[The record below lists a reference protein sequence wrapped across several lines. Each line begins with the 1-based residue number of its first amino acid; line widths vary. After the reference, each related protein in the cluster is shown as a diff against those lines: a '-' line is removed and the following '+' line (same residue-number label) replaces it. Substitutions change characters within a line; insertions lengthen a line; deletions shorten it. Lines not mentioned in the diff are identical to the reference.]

1 VGNVR
6 VWQRSRLDAVT
17 KETEANR
24 KQSVGESFQLSLL
37 NYASSLVILVAQP
50 PTAEATSQNHSRHHS
65 LTINPTERVISE
77 RPAIP
82 RHEQSRKSVPS
93 PSPLDWELMVALQ
106 NHSFSSKSVKA
117 AFTLSY

>member
-1 VGNVR
+1 MP
-6 VWQRSRLDAVT
+6 SP
-17 KETEANR
+17 KKR
-24 KQSVGESFQLSLL
+24 KRIGSNPWESFQLSLL

-50 PTAEATSQNHSRHHS
+50 PTAEATSQNHSRHDS

-93 PSPLDWELMVALQ
+93 PSALDWELMVALQ

>member
-1 VGNVR
+1 MGSVR
-6 VWQRSRLDAVT
+6 VWERSRLDAVT

-24 KQSVGESFQLSLL
+24 KQSVGEFPAFSAQLRIVS
-37 NYASSLVILVAQP
+37 VILVAL
-50 PTAEATSQNHSRHHS
+50 AEATSQNHSRHDS

>member
-1 VGNVR
+1 MGNVR
-6 VWQRSRLDAVT
+6 VWERSRLDAVT

-24 KQSVGESFQLSLL
+24 KQSVGEFPAFSAQLRIVS
-37 NYASSLVILVAQP
+37 VILVAQP
-50 PTAEATSQNHSRHHS
+50 PTAEATSQNHSRHDS